1 MKLFLLSISLIYLYF
16 LRGIEGK
23 EEKYTTKYDGINLE
37 EILANERLLTGYVNC
52 LLDQGP
58 CTPDGNELKRNLPD
72 AIDNDCT
79 KCTERQKAG
88 ADQVMGYII
97 DHRPADW
104 AKLEQKYLSDGSY
117 KQKYLDSKKRG
128 NSSETQKD
136 ESSKETGGGK
146 IESSKEKNNKDEE

>member
-1 MKLFLLSISLIYLYF
+1 MKLFLLITSLIYL

-23 EEKYTTKYDGINLE
+23 DEKYTTKYDGVNLE

-72 AIDNDCT
+72 AIDNDCA

-88 ADQVMGYII
+88 ADEVMGYII
-97 DHRPADW
+97 DHRPNDW
-104 AKLEQKYLSDGSY
+104 AKLEKKYLSDGSY

-128 NSSETQKD
+128 NSSATQKG
-136 ESSKETGGGK
+136 ESSKESGGDK
-146 IESSKEKNNKDEE
+146 IQSSKEKNNEDEE